1 MVCYKLSFPFWFTT
15 ACIAVATN
23 CMSSGSWP
31 HFQSNDY
38 LLLAQLKLSTG
49 KNFKRYN
56 DYYISNTWKRFLWTA
71 SGSKSQAADIRVVF
85 NIFHE
90 YFEHAIVIYIAC
102 FPWTERT
109 TIKTNDCTQAKERQ
123 RSCSYEQYSS
133 LWRDSFR
140 TTCIPSDRRIIETFP
155 WDLCVGRVRRTK
167 MPKDDRWQLFD
178 KSFCIENLLWSGF
191 CVYIR
196 TGRCI
201 IDGLSCGF

>member
-85 NIFHE
+85 NIFHV
-90 YFEHAIVIYIAC
+90 YFGHAIVIYIAC

-140 TTCIPSDRRIIETFP
+140 TTCIPSDRRIIETFHEIYVWVE
-155 WDLCVGRVRRTK
+155 WDV
-167 MPKDDRWQLFD
+167 PKCLRMIDDNSLTSPFAL
-178 KSFCIENLLWSGF
+178 KTSYGLGF
-191 CVYIR
+191 VF
-196 TGRCI
+196 T
-201 IDGLSCGF
+201 